1 MCDRNK
7 TGLPYQPP
15 PDVNDDWL
23 RLRREEAMTAGAIVR
38 LAEAAHARYGVKHFK
53 LKGACYPVSRFISHS
68 LQHDDRLI
76 ISRLN
81 ASAKGAQG

>member
-53 LKGACYPVSRFISHS
+53 LKGGVLSGEQVHLPLAAAR
-68 LQHDDRLI
+68 
-76 ISRLN
+76 
-81 ASAKGAQG
+81 